1 MKRKKILSLILTAS
15 ILSSTLFTLGAS
27 AIELPIVEKVNANMS
42 SAKDITNVLK
52 EWKTF
57 NYKGE
62 GMVISIIDS
71 GIDYRHKD
79 MKLTDPSKA
88 KIKNKNPKGNGKYYT
103 DKIPYGYNYADKN
116 DNIIDTGSMH
126 GMHVAGIVAANG
138 KTDEV
143 SKFEAIQGIAPEAQL
158 LAMKVFSNDPDYP
171 SCNDEDVVNAINDS
185 VRLGADVINMSL
197 GSDAGFVKITEPIQN
212 AVKQAELKGVVVV
225 ISAGNSSYS
234 TSPKKVPGIV
244 DTAIV
249 GSPSTA
255 KEALSVASFENTK
268 LNQKALTYT
277 SNNKSKD
284 IAYLTSEIDPINKLK
299 SDYDIVDCGLG
310 TKKDFENIKVKGKI
324 ALVQRGKNTFIE
336 KKLNAQNAGAVG
348 VIVFNKDN
356 EKGYISMATDPN
368 ITIPAIFISNE
379 NGKELKNTISK
390 GVKIKFNT
398 KKIRIDN
405 PKKNTMSDF
414 SSWGPA
420 PSLDFKPQI
429 TAPGGNILSTAN
441 DDKYK
446 YMSGTSMAA
455 PHTSGIMALVLQHLK
470 TLQLNNLTPM
480 QKVELAKNLVINT
493 SVPQIDKDSK
503 NSSLPY
509 SPRKQ
514 GSGLIDALNS
524 IKNNI
529 VILNEDNQPTV
540 ALKQINTNTKNFTLT
555 FKNYGNKEKVYFPK
569 DMYGVLTEEKNK
581 IHETTLNGATISF
594 DKNKLIIP
602 ENGETKLE
610 VTLNIPNSCPKG
622 IFVEGFLNFIPK
634 SKDDVTLGIPYMGFY
649 GDWDESPIVD
659 KPIWEKGS
667 YLKTTGIYKIS
678 KKNKEILLGMIG
690 KDEKTSTPIV
700 NKDLIAVSP
709 NEDDIISITPKVA
722 LLRNAKVLIVNVLDN
737 KGNLVRTLSIN
748 KNLSKNKW
756 IQSPEDP
763 LQDDNFK
770 EISPFKWD
778 LNYYNSSKGIYETV
792 PDGQYYFEIKSKVD
806 FKDSKFQNIK
816 LPIKVDSTAP
826 ELIYTSDINS
836 KTRNYTLKFKAK
848 ESLSGIKDF
857 KIMVNGQYIKDK
869 SDNYNLNLKP
879 NAQGEYNIDLNLLEG
894 SNKILISSR
903 DNAENISNLSMDV
916 HVNSLTITSPTFN
929 NSLPSGNFTL
939 NYKGDEKLNKETSYY
954 NILVD
959 GNIVAKNHKG
969 LSYKFNNL
977 TSWKHLITVEAY
989 DNKNNKLASN
999 SVDVV
1004 VENKNLYINF
1014 TGLKREGSYYKYP
1027 AIIIKGDLSTK
1038 VKSFKIQGEE
1048 VKINSNLSF
1057 NKLINLKNGQNKVQ
1071 VLAIDNNNKEHKYAL
1086 NLYCDLLSPDLI
1098 LKENINDIIVV
1109 DNSTKSYK
1117 IKCKIKD
1124 NNHGF
1129 KLFVN
1134 GNEINSNNDMYNKSA
1149 EYETD
1154 VNLNKGINHI
1164 EIKAVDIAGNS
1175 TIKHLKIKR

>member
-15 ILSSTLFTLGAS
+15 ILSSTLFTIGAS
-27 AIELPIVEKVNANMS
+27 AIELPEVTKINANMS

-88 KIKNKNPKGNGKYYT
+88 KIKNKNLQGKGRYYT

-138 KTDEV
+138 KIDEV

-197 GSDAGFVKITEPIQN
+197 GSDAGFVKMTEPIQN
-212 AVKQAELKGVVVV
+212 AVKQAENKGVVVV

-234 TSPKKVPGIV
+234 TSPKKVSGVV

-268 LNQKALTYT
+268 LNQQALTYI

-284 IAYLTSEIDPINKLK
+284 IAYLTSEINPIDKLK
-299 SDYDIVDCGLG
+299 SDYDIVNCGLG
-310 TKKDFENIKVKGKI
+310 TKKDFQNNKVKGKI
-324 ALVQRGKNTFIE
+324 ALVQRGENTFIE
-336 KKLNAQNAGAVG
+336 KKLNAQDAGAVG

-356 EKGYISMATDPN
+356 EKGYIGMATDPN
-368 ITIPAIFISNE
+368 VTIPAIFVTNE
-379 NGKELKNTISK
+379 DGKELKNAIST
-390 GVKIKFNT
+390 GVKIKFSN

-405 PKKNTMSDF
+405 PNKNAMSDF

-480 QKVELAKNLVINT
+480 QRVELAKNLVINT
-493 SVPQIDKDSK
+493 SMPQIDKDSK

-529 VILNEDNQPTV
+529 VILSEDNQSTV
-540 ALKQINTNTKNFTLT
+540 ALKQIDTNIKKFTLT
-555 FKNYGNKEKVYFPK
+555 FKNFGNTEKTYFPK
-569 DMYGVLTEEKNK
+569 DIYGVLTEEKDK
-581 IHETTLNGATISF
+581 IHETPLNGATISF
-594 DKNKLIIP
+594 DKNELVIP
-602 ENGETKLE
+602 ANGEAKLE
-610 VTLNIPNSCPKG
+610 VTLNIPNSSPKG
-622 IFVEGFLNFIPK
+622 LFVEGFLNFIPK
-634 SKDDVTLGIPYMGFY
+634 SKDDVKLGIPYMGFY
-649 GDWDESPIVD
+649 GNWDESPIID
-659 KPIWEKGS
+659 KPIWEKES
-667 YLKTTGIYKIS
+667 YLKTTGVYKIS
-678 KKNKEILLGMIG
+678 KKNNELLLGVSG

-700 NKDLIAVSP
+700 NKDLITVSP
-709 NEDDIISITPKVA
+709 NEDGISITPKIA
-722 LLRNAKVLIVNVLDN
+722 LLRNAKVLIVNVLDS

-748 KNLSKNKW
+748 KDASKNKW
-756 IQSPEDP
+756 SQSPEDP
-763 LQDDNFK
+763 LQDDNYK
-770 EISPFKWD
+770 EMSPFKWD
-778 LNYYNSSKGIYETV
+778 LTYYNSSKGIYETV

-826 ELIYTSDINS
+826 ELIYTSNTNS
-836 KTRNYTLKFKAK
+836 NTRNYKLKFKAK
-848 ESLSGIKDF
+848 ESLSGIKNF
-857 KIMVNGQYIKDK
+857 KVMLNGQYIKNK
-869 SDNYNLNLKP
+869 TDNYNLSLKP
-879 NAQGEYNIDLNLLEG
+879 NAKGEYTVDLNLLEG
-894 SNKILISSR
+894 NNKIVISSR
-903 DNAENISNLSMDV
+903 DNAENVSNLSMDV
-916 HVNSLTITSPTFN
+916 HVNALTITSPTSD

-939 NYKGDEKLNKETSYY
+939 NYKSDETLNKETDHY

-959 GNIVAKNHKG
+959 GNIIAKNHKG
-969 LSYKFNNL
+969 LSYKFDNL
-977 TSWKHLITVEAY
+977 TSWKHVITVEAY

-999 SVDVV
+999 SVNVV

-1014 TGLKREGSYYKYP
+1014 TGLKREGSFYKYP
-1027 AIIIKGDLSTK
+1027 ATIIKGDLSTK

-1048 VKINSNLSF
+1048 VRINSNLSF
-1057 NKLINLKNGQNKVQ
+1057 NKLINLKDGQNKVE
-1071 VLAIDNNNKEHKYAL
+1071 VLATDNNGKDHKYAL

-1098 LKENINDIIVV
+1098 LKENINNIITV
-1109 DNSTKSYK
+1109 DKSTKSYK
-1117 IKCKIKD
+1117 LKCSIKD

-1134 GNEINSNNDMYNKSA
+1134 GNEINSTKDMYDKFG

-1154 VNLNKGINHI
+1154 INLNEGINDV